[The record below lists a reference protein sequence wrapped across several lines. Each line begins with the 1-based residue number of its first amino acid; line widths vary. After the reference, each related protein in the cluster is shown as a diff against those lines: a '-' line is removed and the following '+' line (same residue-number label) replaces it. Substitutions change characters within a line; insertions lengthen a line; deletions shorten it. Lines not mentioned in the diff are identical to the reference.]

1 MHRSID
7 MKSVLIGGLLVALI
21 LCLAGAVPFVNR
33 EDYDRF
39 KIETNDSHAFILDS
53 ATGQVWSSLFV
64 SPDSVIG
71 VLQDPNFHAIKGFN
85 EDVPSI
91 IQ

>member
-7 MKSVLIGGLLVALI
+7 IKSVLIGGLLVALT
-21 LCLAGAVPFVNR
+21 LFLLGAVPIMNR

-53 ATGQVWSSLFV
+53 ATGQVWSSAFYI
-64 SPDSVIG
+64 SDSAMRVEG
-71 VLQDPNFHAIKGFN
+71 DPNFHAIKALPVS
-85 EDVPSI
+85 EI
-91 IQ
+91 Y

>member
-21 LCLAGAVPFVNR
+21 ICLFGAVPFVNR
-33 EDYDRF
+33 EEYDRF

-53 ATGQVWSSLFV
+53 ATGQVWSSSFYISGSAMLV
-64 SPDSVIG
+64 GD
-71 VLQDPNFHAIKGFN
+71 DPNFHAIKGFN
-85 EDVPSI
+85 EYVSSI

>member
-21 LCLAGAVPFVNR
+21 LCLVGAVPFVNR

-53 ATGQVWSSLFV
+53 ATGQVWSSLFA
-64 SPDSVIG
+64 SPDYGIG
-71 VLQDPNFHAIKGFN
+71 IGHDPNFHAIKLFN

-91 IQ
+91 Q

>member
-21 LCLAGAVPFVNR
+21 LCLVGAVPFVNL

-53 ATGQVWSSLFV
+53 ATGQVWSSAFY
-64 SPDSVIG
+64 IG
-71 VLQDPNFHAIKGFN
+71 NNAVLVDNDPNFHAIKTLH
-85 EDVPSI
+85 EQI
-91 IQ
+91 ER

>member
-21 LCLAGAVPFVNR
+21 LCLVGAVPFVNW
-33 EDYDRF
+33 ENYDRF

-64 SPDSVIG
+64 SPDSGIG
-71 VLQDPNFHAIKGFN
+71 FGHDPNFHAIKGFN
-85 EDVPSI
+85 ENVPSI
-91 IQ
+91 Q